1 MATSVV
7 PSFKEQYTF
16 DQRHTEAHKMLEKF
30 TTRRPIIVEK
40 SNRNS
45 KDLPVLKKHKFL
57 SPSDLT
63 VGQFVYIIRKQLT
76 LPSETAIFMFVRSA
90 EGDILPTSSTTILEI
105 YKSYSD
111 EDGFIYMSYCGE
123 STFG

>member
-16 DQRHTEAHKMLEKF
+16 DQRRTEAHKMLEKF
-30 TTRRPIIVEK
+30 PSRRPIIVEK
-40 SNRNS
+40 SNKNS
-45 KDLPVLKKHKFL
+45 KDLPALKKHKFL

-76 LPSETAIFMFVRSA
+76 LPPETALFMFIRSA
-90 EGDILPTSSTTILEI
+90 EGDVMPTSSTTILEI

-111 EDGFIYMSYCGE
+111 EDGFVYMFYCGE